1 VTRRWREM
9 REVQRTKGK
18 TVDKKLVRAMR
29 LDPSPT
35 ASRALVDYLN
45 EHGEADLLR
54 LVTAERNLLFLAQKA
69 RDDIYTATTRLG
81 LGVSAVTSK
90 AKFAVVRIVLD
101 KLSGDA
107 PSYNWGRNWGRKL
120 WVCQFDRCRTDDW
133 IAGRCRRDVRAIA
146 NDIARWTNEALA
158 STEVSWWGAESLH
171 RRKLLLDVL
180 SMQLLE

>member
-29 LDPSPT
+29 RDPAPA

-90 AKFAVVRIVLD
+90 AKFAVVRIVFD

-107 PSYNWGRNWGRKL
+107 PSYYWGRKL
-120 WVCQFDRCRTDDW
+120 WVCQFHRDRTDDW
-133 IAGRCRRDVRAIA
+133 IAGRCRRDVRTIA